1 MKEYKF
7 LFLVGSQPLYGEDAL
22 HAVNEHARIMTD
34 GFNSAAEIPCTVEV
48 LDCLTTS
55 QQILTAIDSAN
66 SDPMCA
72 GVIAWM
78 HTFSPSKQWI
88 AGLGRLDKPY
98 LHINTQFNRDI
109 PWNTIDMDF
118 MNLNQSAHGDREH
131 GYITARMNLKRKVIA
146 GYWQDGEFLSEI
158 GAWMRAAVGM
168 LESRRLRVLR
178 LGDNMRNVAVTDGDK
193 IEAQIKLGWQ
203 VDYFGLGDVIGEI
216 DSISEAETAEKTA
229 QYTEKYIM
237 DTEDIQAVRYQA
249 KVELGLERFLRAGGF
264 GAFHTNFEELH
275 GLRQLP
281 GLACQNLMLSGYGFG
296 AEGDWKVAAL
306 TRIIKLMSRG
316 LDGGTSFM
324 EDYTYHFE
332 KGNEMILGAHM
343 LEICPSIA
351 ADKPKIQVH
360 PLGIG
365 DREPPARAVFNAK
378 GGKAIVVSLV
388 DMGTR
393 LRMIVNDIDCVSD
406 RPEMPRL
413 PVASALWK
421 PQPSLRVSAASWI
434 LAGGSHHSVLT
445 YALTAE
451 HMRNFAEMA
460 GIEFLH
466 INDSTTVENF
476 RKELETNEFV
486 WGV

>member
-1 MKEYKF
+1 
-7 LFLVGSQPLYGEDAL
+7 
-22 HAVNEHARIMTD
+22 
-34 GFNSAAEIPCTVEV
+34 
-48 LDCLTTS
+48 
-55 QQILTAIDSAN
+55 
-66 SDPMCA
+66 DPMCA

-88 AGLGRLDKPY
+88 AGLGRLNKPY
-98 LHINTQFNRDI
+98 LHINTQFNREI
-109 PWNTIDMDF
+109 PWDTIDMDF

-131 GYITARMNLKRKVIA
+131 GYITARMKLPRKVIA
-146 GYWQDGEFLSEI
+146 GYWEDKDFLSEM

-193 IEAQIKLGWQ
+193 IEAQMKLGWQ
-203 VDYFGLGDVIGEI
+203 VDYFGLGDVTEEI
-216 DSISEAETAEKTA
+216 ACVSEARTDEKMAEYA
-229 QYTEKYIM
+229 EKYII
-237 DTEDIQAVRYQA
+237 DTEDLQAVRYQA
-249 KVELGLERFLRAGGF
+249 KVEMGLEKFLKDGGF

-316 LDGGTSFM
+316 LESGTSFM

-343 LEICPSIA
+343 LEVCPSIA
-351 ADKPKIQVH
+351 AAKPKIQVH
-360 PLGIG
+360 PLSIG
-365 DREPPARAVFNAK
+365 DREPPARAVFKAR

-393 LRMIVNDIDCVSD
+393 LRMIVNDIECVGD
-406 RPEMPRL
+406 QRDMPRL
-413 PVASALWK
+413 PVAGVLWK
-421 PQPSLRVSAASWI
+421 PEPSLKTSATAWI
-434 LAGGSHHSVLT
+434 LAGGAHHSVLT
-445 YALTAE
+445 YALTAS
-451 HMRNFAEMA
+451 HMRDFAEMA

-466 INDSTTVENF
+466 INSSTTIDSF
-476 RKELETNEFV
+476 RKELAINEFV